1 MATHSEL
8 QQRLAVASERN
19 RTNNERRTQLLAE
32 IKEKFGCNSIE
43 ELRELAAKKREEV
56 ATLTAEAEAKR
67 QKAEEAVVAVEAAVG
82 VRS

>member
-1 MATHSEL
+1 MASLNEL

-43 ELRELAAKKREEV
+43 ELREFAAKKREEL